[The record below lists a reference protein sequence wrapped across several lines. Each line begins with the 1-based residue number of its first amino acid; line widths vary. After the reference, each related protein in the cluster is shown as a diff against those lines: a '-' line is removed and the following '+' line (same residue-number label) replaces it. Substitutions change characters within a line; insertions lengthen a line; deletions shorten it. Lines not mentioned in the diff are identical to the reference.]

1 MSSGDILRAE
11 VMTGSARGREL
22 YQMMADGKPVPNEV
36 VDELLAE
43 AMLKRVNSSKVCLR
57 NPDIVNKLCLHFP
70 LFVFR
75 ASWLTVS
82 HWMRSR
88 PTLLSRTLERPRWLF
103 CWMPMIQSSR
113 TDWRAGN
120 ECLCIGLSAN
130 AVNVTMDW
138 FSGTTLMTLT
148 SPLPRG

>member
-75 ASWLTVS
+75 AS
-82 HWMRSR
+82 
-88 PTLLSRTLERPRWLF
+88 
-103 CWMPMIQSSR
+103 
-113 TDWRAGN
+113 
-120 ECLCIGLSAN
+120 
-130 AVNVTMDW
+130 
-138 FSGTTLMTLT
+138 
-148 SPLPRG
+148 